1 MMTPAQ
7 IRNDVDQFITTLYE
21 ERLAIDGNPALLLE
35 SPGEAMITWS
45 NETTLSELFDLTSTW
60 DEYIET
66 IRRRWFSVVLWDG
79 AYIQCSYTFT
89 GTRLVKHRLC
99 YFPCP
104 ISFTQAEASRLT
116 IEEMMSLLEDR
127 ELRNRLRLE
136 GPLRFDFDLENGT
149 VGHPPVHLTISR
161 KCCRIPVAY
170 PLSVGHFVRFVFA
183 HFYPAEFAAS
193 TRLQGW
199 SSATW
204 DRCLPEIQYDT
215 IFLDWKRG
223 L

>member
-1 MMTPAQ
+1 MTPAQ

-21 ERLAIDGNPALLLE
+21 ERLAIDTNPVLLLE

-45 NETTLSELFDLTSTW
+45 NETTLSDLFDLDSTW

-66 IRRRWFSVVLWDG
+66 MRRRWFSVVLWDG
-79 AYIQCSYTFT
+79 AYLQCSYTFS
-89 GTRLVKHRLC
+89 GARLIKHRLC

-104 ISFTQAEASRLT
+104 ISFTETEASRLT
-116 IEEMMSLLEDR
+116 IEEMMFLLEDH

-136 GPLRFDFDLENGT
+136 GPLRFDYDQGAGS
-149 VGHPPVHLTISR
+149 VDHPPVHLTISR
-161 KCCRIPVAY
+161 KSCRIPVSY

-183 HFYPAEFAAS
+183 HFYPEQYEAS
-193 TRLQGW
+193 ARLRAW
-199 SSATW
+199 SCATW
-204 DRCLPEIQYDT
+204 DRCLPAVQYDT
-215 IFLDWKRG
+215 IFLDWRRG